1 MQTNLQFSADL
12 FTFTKEIING
22 KLHFCAVPYDL
33 RGKYLYP
40 RPVLQNFKIFCLIAT
55 SLSQTFV
62 RYA

>member
-12 FTFTKEIING
+12 FTFTKDVLNG

-40 RPVLQNFKIFCLIAT
+40 RPVMQNFRIFYLIAT
-55 SLSQTFV
+55 SLS
-62 RYA
+62 